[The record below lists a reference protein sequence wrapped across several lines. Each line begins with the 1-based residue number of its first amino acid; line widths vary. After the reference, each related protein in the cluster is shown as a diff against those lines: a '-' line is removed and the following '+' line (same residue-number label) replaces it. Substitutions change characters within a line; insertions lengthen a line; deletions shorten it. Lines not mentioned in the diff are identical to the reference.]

1 MIDPG
6 LIWIGAG
13 LVLMALEVLHPGG
26 FLIWLGVAGLATG
39 AITLAVPLGFAGE
52 ASVFA
57 FAAVIA
63 VALGIGLRRRRHP
76 VPDVNTQA
84 AGLVGRRARAL
95 AFEGRE
101 GRVRVGDSDWPAR
114 LLAGEAPPDARLTV
128 IAVDG
133 MTLLVAPEVEAT
145 S

>member
-1 MIDPG
+1 MTEG
-6 LIWIGAG
+6 LIWTGVG
-13 LVLMALEVLHPGG
+13 LVLMVLEAMLPGA
-26 FLIWLGVAGLATG
+26 FLIWLGLAGLVTG
-39 AITLAVPLGFAGE
+39 LVTLALPLGFVGG

-57 FAAVIA
+57 FAAVIS
-63 VALGIGLRRRRHP
+63 VGLGIGLRRRRHAM
-76 VPDVNTQA
+76 PDVNTQS

-95 AFEGRE
+95 VFEGRE

-114 LLAGEAPPDARLTV
+114 LLTGNKALPDTTLTV
-128 IAVDG
+128 VAVDG